1 MMPEI
6 ASRRL
11 RPQPGVAHTLIA
23 GGRVL
28 YCRPGPPLVNGG
40 ELFSKVF
47 PFAVSRPEMAV
58 PKSPY
63 FWRGMQPKEGRVAY
77 ASFPGLATRPTL
89 LLLKDPPE
97 VPDYWFIS
105 YEQMARQP
113 GAD

>member
-1 MMPEI
+1 MGPD
-6 ASRRL
+6 
-11 RPQPGVAHTLIA
+11 GVHRFGARFFNA
-23 GGRVL
+23 VRFA
-28 YCRPGPPLVNGG
+28 YAEKPMVNGG

-47 PFAVSRPEMAV
+47 PFKESRPEMAV

-63 FWRGMQPKEGRVAY
+63 FWRGMQPKEGRFAY